1 MNIFWRLHS
10 PKTHFGV
17 IGKFRTLPSS
27 SFLQVRKFSTVDEK
41 DEEKKSRMKIVK
53 ELVTHIWPSNHVNG
67 SNIKLRVVA
76 SLGLLFSSK
85 LVTISVP
92 FIFKD
97 LIDVYS
103 VIPTD
108 PVNIAYTVP
117 IGLVLGYG
125 IARSTAVAFAEMR
138 NTIFATVANEAIRNV
153 ARDVFRHLHNL
164 DMKFHTS
171 RNTGTLFRVIDRG
184 SRSINFALTSILF
197 NVVPTTFE
205 VALVSGLL
213 VQNLGWQYAVVAVS
227 TISAYTAF
235 TVKVS
240 EWRIQV
246 RKSMNSEE
254 NRASGKAMDSLL
266 NYETVKLFNNVD
278 HEVGRYDQSLA
289 AFQKASVLTQSS
301 LSYLNFGQNAIF
313 SCGLTAMM
321 YLCVD
326 SIAAG
331 TASVGDLVLVNG
343 LLFQLSIP
351 LNFIGMVY
359 RELRQSLV
367 DMDAL
372 FKLRDISATVKDGPT
387 AVPFVWKGGEI
398 VFDNVHFSYDDSSR
412 SGEGELSTSTKDAL
426 GMDTSSSDKPR
437 GAATQGRKILDGLSF
452 RIPAGKTVAIVG
464 ASGSGKSTILRM
476 LYRFYDPSSGSIQ
489 IDGQVSDS
497 RPFITCTCH
506 TSMFRLICDDIGYSR
521 GNYDVFSSQC
531 HRRRPAG
538 DCSFQ
543 RHAGLQHFLR

>member
-1 MNIFWRLHS
+1 MAMMWRLHS
-10 PKTHFGV
+10 AKPPRLSLIVKLCSRPPHS
-17 IGKFRTLPSS
+17 LS
-27 SFLQVRKFSTVDEK
+27 QVRKFSSVNEK
-41 DEEKKSRMKIVK
+41 DEERESRMKIVK
-53 ELVTHIWPSNHVNG
+53 ELVTHIWPSNHENARK
-67 SNIKLRVVA
+67 IKFRVMA

-108 PVNIAYTVP
+108 PATVAYTVP

-125 IARSTAVAFAEMR
+125 IARSTAIGFAELR

-227 TISAYTAF
+227 TIGAYTAF

-240 EWRIQV
+240 EWRIQI

-254 NRASGKAMDSLL
+254 NKASGKAMDSLL
-266 NYETVKLFNNVD
+266 NYETVKLFNNLD
-278 HEVGRYDQSLA
+278 HEVGRYDKSLA

-326 SIAAG
+326 SIASG
-331 TASVGDLVLVNG
+331 TATVGDLVLVNG

-359 RELRQSLV
+359 RELRQSLI

-372 FKLRDISATVKDGPT
+372 FKLREISATVKDSPT
-387 AVPFVWKGGEI
+387 SVPFEWRGGEI
-398 VFDNVHFSYDDSSR
+398 VFDNVHFSYDDVIKGR
-412 SGEGELSTSTKDAL
+412 EGEISSSTKDAL
-426 GMDTSSSDKPR
+426 GMDTTSSDRR
-437 GAATQGRKILDGLSF
+437 GEEGKAGRKILDGLSF

-464 ASGSGKSTILRM
+464 ASGSGKSTILRL
-476 LYRFYDPSSGSIQ
+476 LYRFYDPSMGSIR
-489 IDGQVSDS
+489 IDNQVN
-497 RPFITCTCH
+497 PFSTPH
-506 TSMFRLICDDIGYSR
+506 LSTSHSIYPPIHLT
-521 GNYDVFSSQC
+521 
-531 HRRRPAG
+531 
-538 DCSFQ
+538 
-543 RHAGLQHFLR
+543 